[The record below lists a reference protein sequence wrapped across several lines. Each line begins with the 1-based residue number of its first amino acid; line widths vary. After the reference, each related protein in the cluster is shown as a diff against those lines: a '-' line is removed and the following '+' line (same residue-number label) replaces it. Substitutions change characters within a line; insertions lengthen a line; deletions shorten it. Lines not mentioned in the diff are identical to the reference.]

1 MIKLRN
7 NPVEGSCVK
16 LSLSFRDPLGNF
28 YVPSSVCYTILALNN
43 DEESWTVVD
52 NVYRKEIEP
61 SSSVVLVT
69 PPSNIVEGTT
79 LVRKI
84 IIYWTSLFDNAVSD
98 FVDEVNYEVQPLPY
112 VPDVPVPPSPE
123 YPDVTVT
130 EIKLQSGSVAEAPI
144 NPIFIAK
151 VNVPVIPDSGSCVV
165 RRIDNDSLIP
175 CSVSVDSSGTV
186 LTVSC
191 NEELG
196 TNLSYKFEVDGYK
209 GINGVSEMKQKAE
222 MDFRTTSKG
231 RVQEEKDVTVEDNGN
246 YEIVPDT
253 GYSSLG
259 KVNLIVD
266 VAASPDI
273 QPDKEITFTE
283 NDVVL
288 EIRADSPYN
297 AMRKVIA
304 SVSIPMEEDKNV
316 EITSNGTFVIEP
328 ETGNAGMKKVTATVD
343 VPSGK
348 PEQSKEVIITENTVT
363 TVVPDSGKTL
373 SEVKVTTNIP
383 APFIETGKEVTI
395 TSNGDRVVTPTSPNV
410 AMDSV
415 TVHTEIPLEANKEAT
430 ITSNGNTSIVPTTPN
445 VGMSSVTVHTAVPIE
460 SGKEVT
466 ITSNG
471 TSTVTPSS
479 PNVGFDNVEVTVA
492 VPLEDNKQVSVDLE
506 DYANPIEIT
515 PTTGNDGME
524 KATVTLTNMTRL
536 YVWKDSNASPNSHYM
551 YTTYS
556 DTSKSDGHAYQCG
569 TVKNALLVSKNVE
582 VNGDAL
588 YVSGYP
594 TSLYYRDSSND
605 IQF

>member
-1 MIKLRN
+1 
-7 NPVEGSCVK
+7 
-16 LSLSFRDPLGNF
+16 
-28 YVPSSVCYTILALNN
+28 
-43 DEESWTVVD
+43 
-52 NVYRKEIEP
+52 
-61 SSSVVLVT
+61 
-69 PPSNIVEGTT
+69 
-79 LVRKI
+79 
-84 IIYWTSLFDNAVSD
+84 
-98 FVDEVNYEVQPLPY
+98 
-112 VPDVPVPPSPE
+112 
-123 YPDVTVT
+123 
-130 EIKLQSGSVAEAPI
+130 
-144 NPIFIAK
+144 
-151 VNVPVIPDSGSCVV
+151 
-165 RRIDNDSLIP
+165 
-175 CSVSVDSSGTV
+175 
-186 LTVSC
+186 
-191 NEELG
+191 
-196 TNLSYKFEVDGYK
+196 
-209 GINGVSEMKQKAE
+209 
-222 MDFRTTSKG
+222 
-231 RVQEEKDVTVEDNGN
+231 
-246 YEIVPDT
+246 
-253 GYSSLG
+253 
-259 KVNLIVD
+259 
-266 VAASPDI
+266 
-273 QPDKEITFTE
+273 
-283 NDVVL
+283 
-288 EIRADSPYN
+288 
-297 AMRKVIA
+297 
-304 SVSIPMEEDKNV
+304 
-316 EITSNGTFVIEP
+316 
-328 ETGNAGMKKVTATVD
+328 
-343 VPSGK
+343 
-348 PEQSKEVIITENTVT
+348 
-363 TVVPDSGKTL
+363 
-373 SEVKVTTNIP
+373 
-383 APFIETGKEVTI
+383 
-395 TSNGDRVVTPTSPNV
+395 
-410 AMDSV
+410 MDSV